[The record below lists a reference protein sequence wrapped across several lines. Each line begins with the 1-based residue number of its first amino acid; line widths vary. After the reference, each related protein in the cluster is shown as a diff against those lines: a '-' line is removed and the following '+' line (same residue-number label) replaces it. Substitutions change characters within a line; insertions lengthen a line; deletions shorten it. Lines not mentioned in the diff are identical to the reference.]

1 MNKSI
6 LWLAILAALPARAQV
21 SIEITQE
28 QDSFLPGESLPVA
41 VRITNLSGQTLRL
54 GGESNWLS
62 FSVEMADGKT
72 VERVCEPNV
81 MGEFE
86 LATGKIAT
94 RRVDLAPCQAP
105 DRIGRY
111 TLSATIRIPNWDNA
125 VLSQPKSFDIIDGVK
140 LWEQVVGI
148 PKTGGESSGAPE
160 LRRYT
165 LLQTDQFHGRMRLY
179 LRVTD
184 SPGNRI
190 LRTVV
195 VGPMHS
201 FSRPE
206 PQLDKSSN
214 LHLLYADGPHSCSY
228 TVFTPDG
235 DLILRQT
242 HDFGESRPKLRMDDQ
257 GNFAVTG
264 GIRRVTSRDVPAL
277 KLNDAEPAKP

>member
-1 MNKSI
+1 MNKSL
-6 LWLAILAALPARAQV
+6 LWLAILAALPARAQISV
-21 SIEITQE
+21 EVTQE

-62 FSVEMADGKT
+62 FSVETPDGKT
-72 VERVCEPNV
+72 VERVCDPSV
-81 MGEFE
+81 MGEFD

-105 DRIGRY
+105 DRVGRY
-111 TLSATIRIPNWDNA
+111 TVTATVRIPNWENA
-125 VLSQPKSFDIIDGVK
+125 AASPPKNFDIIDGVK
-140 LWEQVVGI
+140 LWDQVVGI
-148 PKTGGESSGAPE
+148 PKAHGETNGIPE
-160 LRRYT
+160 LRHYT

-184 SPGNRI
+184 SPDNRI

-195 VGPMHS
+195 IGPMHS

-206 PQLDKSSN
+206 PQLDKTSN

-228 TVFTPDG
+228 TVFSPDG
-235 DLILRQT
+235 ELLLRQT

-264 GIRRVTSRDVPAL
+264 GIRRVNSRDVPVQ
-277 KLNDAEPAKP
+277 KLDDAEPAKP